1 VSPTKTIVKARR
13 YWGTQ
18 HIARVCQVT
27 PATVASWI
35 DQGHL
40 KGHRTPTGR
49 RRVETEDLVDFLR
62 AHEMDIPPD
71 LMSEGRD
78 VVVVVEDDPQYLRT
92 LVRHLQRAELDAE
105 IVSATSGMNGLLEI
119 GRRMPSVVILDYGL
133 PDLNADALIERLKE
147 PASGFDAEVIVISG
161 GLPEGAEARLRK
173 VGTPTILDKSDGF
186 DVLIDA
192 VKVSLGREQASR

>member
-1 VSPTKTIVKARR
+1 MKGRR

-27 PATVASWI
+27 PATVANWI

-49 RRVETEDLVDFLR
+49 RRVETDDLIDFLR
-62 AHEMDIPPD
+62 AHEMEVPPD
-71 LMSEGRD
+71 LLAGARD
-78 VVVVVEDDPQYLRT
+78 VVVVVEDDPQYLRA
-92 LVRHLQRAELDAE
+92 LLKHLQRADLDAE

-119 GRRMPSVVILDYGL
+119 GRRLPSVVVLDYGL

-147 PASGFDAEVIVISG
+147 PAGGFDAEVIVISG
-161 GLPEGAEARLRK
+161 GLPEGAEERLRK
-173 VGTPTILDKSDGF
+173 VGEPSILNKADGM
-186 DVLIDA
+186 DVVIAA
-192 VKVSLGREQASR
+192 VRLALGREQAAR

>member
-1 VSPTKTIVKARR
+1 MKVRR

-18 HIARVCQVT
+18 RIARVCQVT
-27 PATVASWI
+27 PATVANWI

-49 RRVETEDLVDFLR
+49 RRVETDDLIGFLR
-62 AHEMDIPPD
+62 AHEMDVPPD
-71 LMSEGRD
+71 VTADGRD
-78 VVVVVEDDPQYLRT
+78 VVVVVEDDPQYMRT
-92 LVRHLQRAELDAE
+92 LLRYFQRAELDAE
-105 IVSATSGMNGLLEI
+105 IVPATSGMDGLLEI
-119 GRRMPSVVILDYGL
+119 GRRLPSVVVLDYGL

-147 PASGFDAEVIVISG
+147 PAGGFDADVIVISG
-161 GLPEGAEARLRK
+161 GLPEGAEERLRK

-192 VKVSLGREQASR
+192 VRVSLGREASR